1 MANKKIEQESEFGKK
16 SGKDMLFQGAELS
29 MQNWIIF
36 DEKICIVIVLWA
48 NRRTKT
54 IIYTFISKLF
64 LVLKWVFL
72 FSSYK
77 MLKTLLVFWVSPSF
91 FLHRINDSLR
101 PLEAKR
107 KIERVMIQPACLLLL
122 AFEVTL
128 FKLFSLIWLSTII
141 LIYLYF

>member
-1 MANKKIEQESEFGKK
+1 
-16 SGKDMLFQGAELS
+16 

-48 NRRTKT
+48 NRRTRT

-64 LVLKWVFL
+64 LVLKWVFF

-107 KIERVMIQPACLLLL
+107 KIERVWWFSLPACLFFS
-122 AFEVTL
+122 FEVTL
-128 FKLFSLIWLSTII
+128 FKVKLKNRFIGNRLIWRIFPTIFGKMISTRPR
-141 LIYLYF
+141 YTTKPKVSYCH

>member
-1 MANKKIEQESEFGKK
+1 
-16 SGKDMLFQGAELS
+16 MLFQGAKLS

-36 DEKICIVIVLWA
+36 DEKICSVIVLWA
-48 NRRTKT
+48 NRRTRT

-64 LVLKWVFL
+64 LVLKWVFF

-107 KIERVMIQPACLLLL
+107 TRTAWAVFKYCGTKTVPLRMKKKLWKYWLKIYI
-122 AFEVTL
+122 
-128 FKLFSLIWLSTII
+128 KITIKKGVRI
-141 LIYLYF
+141 IYK